1 MKIEK
6 FFKTAGSFFPGCL
19 LSAVLLLAA
28 AGCAGLKKAE
38 QVPANPL
45 FNVWH
50 IPKAPVL
57 LRISFTPDGRLV
69 GVMGVNNFFAPVRYL
84 PDGVEID
91 DVAVSNKAG
100 EPEFAPRFFKALRS
114 ARYTVITGNK
124 LILYDRSRKKVMTL
138 ERLTR

>member
-6 FFKTAGSFFPGCL
+6 FFKTAVSFFPGGV
-19 LSAVLLLAA
+19 LSAVLLFAA
-28 AGCAGLKKAE
+28 AGCFRPEEKK
-38 QVPANPL
+38 VPANPL
-45 FNVWH
+45 WTVWH
-50 IPKAPVL
+50 SPKAPVL

-91 DVAVSNKAG
+91 DVAVSSQTD

-114 ARYTVITGNK
+114 ARYTVISGDR

-138 ERLTR
+138 ERLAR

>member
-6 FFKTAGSFFPGCL
+6 FFKTAVSFFTGAL
-19 LSAVLLLAA
+19 LPALLLPAVT
-28 AGCAGLKKAE
+28 GCAAPGKTE

-69 GVMGVNNFFAPVRYL
+69 GVMGMNNFFAPVRYL
-84 PDGVEID
+84 PDGVEIA
-91 DVAVSNKAG
+91 DVAVSSKAG
-100 EPEFAPRFFKALRS
+100 EPEFAPRFFAALRS
-114 ARYTVITGNK
+114 ARYTVIDGNK

>member
-6 FFKTAGSFFPGCL
+6 FFKTAVTFLPGYV
-19 LSAVLLLAA
+19 LSAILLLTA
-28 AGCAGLKKAE
+28 AGCFRPEEKEA
-38 QVPANPL
+38 PSNPL
-45 FNVWH
+45 CTVWH

-69 GVMGVNNFFAPVRYL
+69 GIMGVNNFFAPVRYL

-91 DVAVSNKAG
+91 DVAVSSQTD

-114 ARYTVITGNK
+114 ARYTAVSGDK

-138 ERLTR
+138 ERLAR

>member
-6 FFKTAGSFFPGCL
+6 FFKTAVSFFPGYA
-19 LSAVLLLAA
+19 LSAVLFLTA
-28 AGCAGLKKAE
+28 AGCFRPEEKEA
-38 QVPANPL
+38 PSNPL
-45 FNVWH
+45 CTVWH

-57 LRISFTPDGRLV
+57 LRVSFTPDGRLV

-91 DVAVSNKAG
+91 DVAVSSQTD

-114 ARYTVITGNK
+114 ARYTSITGNK

>member
-6 FFKTAGSFFPGCL
+6 FFKTAVSFFPAGL
-19 LSAVLLLAA
+19 LSAALLLG
-28 AGCAGLKKAE
+28 AGCFRPEEEKK
-38 QVPANPL
+38 VPSNPL
-45 FNVWH
+45 CTVWH

-57 LRISFTPDGRLV
+57 LRVSFTPDGRLV

-91 DVAVSNKAG
+91 DVAVSSQAG

-124 LILYDRSRKKVMTL
+124 LILYDRSRKKIMTL
-138 ERLTR
+138 ERVAR

>member
-6 FFKTAGSFFPGCL
+6 FFKTAVSFFSRGL
-19 LSAVLLLAA
+19 LPAALLLIA
-28 AGCAGLKKAE
+28 AGCALTKKE
-38 QVPANPL
+38 EVPPPNPL
-45 FNVWH
+45 CAVWH
-50 IPKAPVL
+50 IPKSPVP

-91 DVAVSNKAG
+91 DVAVSSQAG

-124 LILYDRSRKKVMTL
+124 LILYDRSRKKIMTL
-138 ERLTR
+138 ERVAQ

>member
-6 FFKTAGSFFPGCL
+6 FFKTAVSFLPGGL
-19 LSAVLLLAA
+19 LSALLLFAA
-28 AGCAGLKKAE
+28 AGCFKPEAKKA
-38 QVPANPL
+38 PPPNPL
-45 FNVWH
+45 CTVWH

-69 GVMGVNNFFAPVRYL
+69 GIMGANNFFAPVRYL

-91 DVAVSNKAG
+91 DVAVSTQTD

-114 ARYTVITGNK
+114 ARYTVINDNK

-138 ERLTR
+138 ERLAR